1 MKETQTAIV
10 DLEVFNEGLL
20 RLQQLSG
27 EVSFLKVLPIVQ
39 ALQKSIIPPP
49 EPSPEHEEFIAKAD
63 AERAR
68 LDDVQEAV
76 GRLAGKINMD
86 LEDAHDKESRRHVK
100 QLEEQEKA
108 EMKCPSPKKEREG
121 NV

>member
-27 EVSFLKVLPIVQ
+27 EVSFLKILPIVQ

-49 EPSPEHEEFIAKAD
+49 EKDREC
-63 AERAR
+63 
-68 LDDVQEAV
+68 V
-76 GRLAGKINMD
+76 
-86 LEDAHDKESRRHVK
+86 
-100 QLEEQEKA
+100 
-108 EMKCPSPKKEREG
+108 PSPKKERG
-121 NV
+121 VAAKPDDSK

>member
-27 EVSFLKVLPIVQ
+27 EVSFSKILPIVQ

-49 EPSPEHEEFIAKAD
+49 EKDRE
-63 AERAR
+63 
-68 LDDVQEAV
+68 
-76 GRLAGKINMD
+76 
-86 LEDAHDKESRRHVK
+86 
-100 QLEEQEKA
+100 
-108 EMKCPSPKKEREG
+108 CPSPTPPKNSSKKSET
-121 NV
+121 NTK